1 MKEYQI
7 IVKKNNIHHQLTK
20 GMIADYHTIKLAFSW
35 QAFFFNFIWF
45 LFHGMWKS
53 AFTLILSIAIINILY
68 INLEIKIAISFF
80 IAMLVGIKANQH
92 YVNFLIKNHEFL
104 KEDLII
110 AKNRHEAEYKSLKL
124 LMHNYPDQANNLL
137 ELTIEGCGK
146 LTIYKSLTI
155 FFSKLCRLLK
165 INR

>member
-7 IVKKNNIHHQLTK
+7 IVKKNNVHHQLTK
-20 GMIADYHTIKLAFSW
+20 GVIADYLIIKLAFSW

-53 AFTLILSIAIINILY
+53 AFTLVLSITIISTLY
-68 INLEIKIAISFF
+68 IDLEIKIAVIFL
-80 IAMLVGIKANQH
+80 IAMLVGIKANQ
-92 YVNFLIKNHEFL
+92 YYINFLIKNHEFS

-137 ELTIEGCGK
+137 ELTIESCGK

-155 FFSKLCRLLK
+155 LSSKLCRLLK